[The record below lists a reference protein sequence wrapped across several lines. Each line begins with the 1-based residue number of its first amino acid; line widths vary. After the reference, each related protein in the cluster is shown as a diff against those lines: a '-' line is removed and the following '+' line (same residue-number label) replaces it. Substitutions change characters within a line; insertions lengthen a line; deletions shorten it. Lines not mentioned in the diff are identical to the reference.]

1 MTKQLDAEELAE
13 QIRTLEA
20 RARNEARAELLAE
33 ITDARFRQDED
44 DEDTWQ
50 AGVDAVAAFIRNNY

>member
-1 MTKQLDAEELAE
+1 MDNKQLDAEQLAE

-20 RARNEARAELLAE
+20 RAKNEARAELLAE
-33 ITDARFRQDED
+33 ITDVKFRQEG

-50 AGVDAVAAFIRNNY
+50 AGVDAVATFIRSNY